1 LGAEEGK
8 AVPIADNYRT
18 GIRIMSLAPKEVTC
32 RCGNSFI
39 TDRERSWCEKCCD
52 AVYYHKKDKNRYRN
66 NSMYIVGIIIAVV
79 TFLTYVFMELIASPL
94 LSA

>member
-1 LGAEEGK
+1 MGAESGK
-8 AVPIADNYRT
+8 PVPIAQNYRT
-18 GIRIMSLAPKEVTC
+18 GIHIMSLAPKKVTC
-32 RCGNSFI
+32 RCGHSFI
-39 TDRERSWCEKCCD
+39 ADRERSWCEKCCD
-52 AVYYHKKDKNRYRN
+52 AVYYHEKDKNRYRN

>member
-1 LGAEEGK
+1 
-8 AVPIADNYRT
+8 
-18 GIRIMSLAPKEVTC
+18 MSLAPKEVTC
-32 RCGNSFI
+32 RCGHSFI

-52 AVYYHKKDKNRYRN
+52 AVYYRKKDKNRYRN

>member
-1 LGAEEGK
+1 
-8 AVPIADNYRT
+8 
-18 GIRIMSLAPKEVTC
+18 MSLAPKEVTC
-32 RCGNSFI
+32 RCGHSFI